1 MACHSASIADG
12 LPPTIFI
19 EAFQPDWAE
28 LDANVTDPNQ
38 LALRTKLFHIQT
50 TALCKIVPHF
60 MASSDDSTLEALI
73 ELFDSQTR
81 MLQPQL
87 RSGLDVLTMYCV
99 RLHVCVS
106 RCMLADHY
114 RYLSGMI
121 ELYGIAI
128 NVIEKFAEL
137 DADTDYAHYASFY
150 HTRTLLLAAYVVLKL
165 HRTPP
170 ELSIDRGL
178 GESCYFKV
186 IALLRK
192 KSLHSTFE
200 ADLDLKAAVLL
211 TQLWSSTTVFRNAQ
225 GHTDSLSV
233 RIRSRMS
240 MNVFFDCAWWWR
252 QEFREEPD
260 PFATAT
266 QAMDIDQLAN
276 FPDFVY
282 DGNYFGLY
290 GDALSMPVSHGWT

>member
-1 MACHSASIADG
+1 
-12 LPPTIFI
+12 
-19 EAFQPDWAE
+19 
-28 LDANVTDPNQ
+28 
-38 LALRTKLFHIQT
+38 
-50 TALCKIVPHF
+50 
-60 MASSDDSTLEALI
+60 
-73 ELFDSQTR
+73 
-81 MLQPQL
+81 
-87 RSGLDVLTMYCV
+87 
-99 RLHVCVS
+99 
-106 RCMLADHY
+106 MLADHY

-128 NVIEKFAEL
+128 NLIQKFAEL

-170 ELSIDRGL
+170 ELSIDRGI

-233 RIRSRMS
+233 RIRSRMVCPRCRSQLTSAYGCQS

-252 QEFREEPD
+252 QEFRGEPD

-266 QAMDIDQLAN
+266 QATDIDQLAN

-290 GDALSMPVSHGWT
+290 GDALSVPVSHGWT